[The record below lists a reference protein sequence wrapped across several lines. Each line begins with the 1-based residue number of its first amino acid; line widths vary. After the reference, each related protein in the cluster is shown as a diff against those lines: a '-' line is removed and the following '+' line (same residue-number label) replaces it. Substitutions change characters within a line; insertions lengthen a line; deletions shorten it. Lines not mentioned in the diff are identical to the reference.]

1 MIWSLMLGLSLS
13 SSTARLIRILGAG
26 MRRLQ
31 GLIWALLHS
40 RSSWRF
46 LSRLPDRT
54 FIKDFCT
61 KIFINSK
68 FPLNSSK
75 MNKLLPITILLAILV
90 MANMAVS
97 IFSESPEKS
106 SPSDTVKEGQIQV
119 FEDRIVINVSNAGWA
134 GYRDSNSM
142 DPVIDSEANGI
153 VVIPESEDEINVG
166 DIVSYT
172 PAGSEDLVVHRIVN
186 VGSDD
191 EGRFYTLKGD
201 NNSSSDPDRVRF

>member
-1 MIWSLMLGLSLS
+1 
-13 SSTARLIRILGAG
+13 
-26 MRRLQ
+26 
-31 GLIWALLHS
+31 
-40 RSSWRF
+40 
-46 LSRLPDRT
+46 
-54 FIKDFCT
+54 
-61 KIFINSK
+61 
-68 FPLNSSK
+68 

-201 NNSSSDPDRVRF
+201 NNSSSDPDRVRFSQIKFKTIAIIY